1 MILLSSEKV
10 IRVSRSILEDQGVIN
25 TSLEDLSSKHLGEYS
40 YEQSTL
46 EEEGAGIDITEP
58 SNIDEFVY

>member
-1 MILLSSEKV
+1 M
-10 IRVSRSILEDQGVIN
+10 RVNRSILEGQGVIK
-25 TSLEDLSSKHLGEYS
+25 TTLEDLSSKHLGEYS